1 MGAVQSD
8 LKSTIVQASSPD
20 VAIPSTLTDFWQTFW
35 QRPETA
41 EHVFETITPSDL
53 RTMRDHPKSFKNF
66 ETLILTVSTHLIQ
79 LRRDEDSLFAKDAV
93 AFIREAL
100 NCVRTLTR
108 VLPFVYECDRLC
120 AWEQSFF
127 WEPTD
132 DTRPPGVSRNIS
144 GESATAETLHQS
156 GDNSRPDTSACLGE
170 ELIDSLLDLAFWSG
184 FTLPINMNGRNGPTY
199 GFWQSGIAYER
210 RLETSKE
217 FESRRTEIMQLL
229 LVLESKCIYKPAN
242 AFTTFGSEAV
252 ESISNHRDRKKVQ
265 YLLCSLLNTVLK
277 YQPDARYL
285 SPSPR
290 EVHETH
296 VRTCLHFLQVNL
308 LNRSPWVE
316 GSAPPDNRFR
326 DLFSHLHKATH
337 LQFLADGILKILRQP
352 LEASSNGLNI
362 VQRPLLWAHEI
373 IPLLWE
379 SLYSNKYFRAFIC
392 ETGRQFE
399 LTVFLLFYI
408 LDPNKNVEGV
418 QRVSLLCVQTMSE
431 NPEYAISLNKQFD
444 GHDNLPSFMQIKN
457 FHGSYADYLFTW
469 LLTLLKPKKNGQLD
483 AMAAALVG
491 IIVNVSPYIFNLGR
505 ATSLK
510 LIQLVDL
517 YTRNSLSTSVEV
529 NAMVLTHMVRAVN
542 SMLEEHKPGAGSSSP
557 GDCHRSADLCLAEN
571 ENLLWAIWKYGTTFE
586 HLADLRMEVDSNFK
600 QILEQIR
607 ENGIAEPTLCPDG
620 TVLHPLVAASDIA
633 NMDKDK
639 APRPRL
645 GRGRTWLELRDI
657 YNPAASPT
665 MLPVDDAAP
674 PSGDG
679 SAEKQP
685 SVSTRAMGKQPEK
698 SKESADF
705 EEERARALTSPS
717 TDMDIVR
724 AWLPQMPLLTIL
736 SLFLALQAWTAKLLE
751 ERGMETSQEAVDGLG
766 MDEVLQPVR
775 NVGRICVETTTRN
788 IHTFPMTAHF
798 SEAYAAFYWGLVV
811 SQDLQHASTSGSG
824 IWSST
829 NVRLFKIRAGEVVPP
844 SLLSP
849 KGAVDALGES
859 LNLALKF
866 RQQLNGSSEA

>member
-8 LKSTIVQASSPD
+8 LKSNIVQASSGD
-20 VAIPSTLTDFWQTFW
+20 VAIPPTLTEFWQTFW

-53 RTMRDHPKSFKNF
+53 RTMRDDPKSFKNF
-66 ETLILTVSTHLIQ
+66 ETLILTLSLHLID
-79 LRRDEDSLFAKDAV
+79 LRWSEDSLFEKDAA

-108 VLPFVYECDRLC
+108 VLPFVYECDRLST
-120 AWEQSFF
+120 WEQSFF

-132 DTRPPGVSRNIS
+132 KLSPPTISRNIS
-144 GESATAETLHQS
+144 GESTTAETLDHS
-156 GDNSRPDTSACLGE
+156 GSSSHHDPSKCLGV
-170 ELIDSLLDLAFWSG
+170 ELIDTLLDLAFWSG
-184 FTLPINMNGRNGPTY
+184 FTLPINMNGKNGPTY

-242 AFTTFGSEAV
+242 AFTAFGCEAIDF
-252 ESISNHRDRKKVQ
+252 ISNHHDRKKVQ

-308 LNRSPWVE
+308 LNRTPWVE

-352 LEASSNGLNI
+352 LEANSNGLNI
-362 VQRPLLWAHEI
+362 VQRPLVWAHEI

-418 QRVSLLCVQTMSE
+418 KRVSLLCVQTMSE
-431 NPEYAISLNKQFD
+431 NPEYAISLNKQFE

-469 LLTLLKPKKNGQLD
+469 LLTLLRPNKNGHLD

-491 IIVNVSPYIFNLGR
+491 IIVNVSPYISHLGR

-517 YTRNSLSTSVEV
+517 YTRNSLSTSVEM

-542 SMLEEHKPGAGSSSP
+542 SMLEEHKPGT
-557 GDCHRSADLCLAEN
+557 EN

-586 HLADLRMEVDSNFK
+586 HLADLRMEVDPSFK
-600 QILEQIR
+600 QVVEQIR
-607 ENGIAEPTLCPDG
+607 ESGITEPTLCPDG
-620 TVLHPLVAASDIA
+620 TVLHPLIAASDIA
-633 NMDKDK
+633 NLDKDK

-657 YNPAASPT
+657 YNPATSPVVP
-665 MLPVDDAAP
+665 PVDDMP
-674 PSGDG
+674 PPIGDDV
-679 SAEKQP
+679 AEKQP
-685 SVSTRAMGKQPEK
+685 SVSSRAVGKQPEK
-698 SKESADF
+698 GKESADF
-705 EEERARALTSPS
+705 EEEKARALTSPT
-717 TDMDIVR
+717 TDMEIVR
-724 AWLPQMPLLTIL
+724 TWVPQMPLLTTL
-736 SLFLALQAWTAKLLE
+736 SLLLALQAWTAKLLE
-751 ERGMETSQEAVDGLG
+751 DRGMEGSQEAVDGLG

-775 NVGRICVETTTRN
+775 NLGHISVETTTRN
-788 IHTFPMTAHF
+788 IHTFPMTAPF

-859 LNLALKF
+859 LVSGVQNLALKF
-866 RQQLNGSSEA
+866 RQQLNGGSEA